1 MTSEPHEPTP
11 AQPEPE
17 AQPAP
22 EPAPASAQPASDF
35 VAPRMNPLAVVAIV
49 FSILGVLGLPPILS
63 SIVGIV
69 CGSIAKKQIAAS
81 GDDGIG
87 LAKGAVL
94 VGWIGL
100 ALVLLVFL
108 FVFVLIATSASPQ

>member
-1 MTSEPHEPTP
+1 MSSEPDEYRP
-11 AQPEPE
+11 
-17 AQPAP
+17 
-22 EPAPASAQPASDF
+22 AQPASDF

-49 FSILGVLGLPPILS
+49 FAAIGLVGLPPVIS
-63 SIVGIV
+63 SVVGII

-87 LAKGAVL
+87 MAKAAVL

-108 FVFVLIATSASPQ
+108 FVFVLIATSAAPQ